1 MFLRRSI
8 GLGLALSL
16 VTAGNASAQDT
27 PPSAPGS
34 QAAPQNVLTKAPE
47 LLQFVEAVRPP
58 GTEALE
64 GVVVLMLTLQ
74 ADGRVSDVVV
84 ESAAG
89 QGFDEAAV
97 AAARQFVFSPAEVD
111 GQPAAVQLAYRY
123 NFTVKTQ
130 EIVVA
135 SDAPVGAVQG
145 VLVERGTRAPLVGV
159 TVRIE
164 TPPLE
169 AVTDAEGRFEFLGV
183 PAGKVKLVVDE
194 ASYYKIEDLETV
206 EAGKA
211 TAVKYYVERTTSPL
225 EGVIVVGR
233 RIKKEVSQKTLTLTE
248 IRKIPGTSGDALKVV
263 QNLPGVAR
271 APFGAGLLVI
281 RGSNPDSSGATIN
294 RHFIPLAFHF
304 GGLRSTFSSA
314 LLESI
319 DLYPGNFGAEFGRFS
334 GGIVDARVRRPKTDR
349 LHGFFEA
356 DFFDAGVLVE
366 GPVGENGAFAV
377 AGRRSYID
385 FLLPVFLPDDAN
397 LDFVVAPRY
406 YDYQTIYDW
415 KKGRHQ
421 LKLFLF
427 GSDDELSFLLDQPA
441 GDPAVRGNFKNKTTF
456 YRGYANWI
464 YKVTDDVTQDLSVSV
479 GKNELFFAG
488 ADRFYFDN
496 DIWAITVREDIEV
509 KMGERLKLR
518 TGVDIESFI
527 AQINITA
534 PQPPKEGDD
543 QGAGTPLSVDR
554 LITAKRQAVFVNP
567 GVWLELQA
575 RVTDDLLVVPAARID
590 YDYKIDD
597 LTVDP
602 RLTARWQVVDGTTLK
617 GGVGAYMQR
626 PGFDESD
633 PDFGDPTIKS
643 ERTIHTTVGV
653 EQRIDE
659 GLTLDTSLFYKNMY
673 EQVVRAPTDTT
684 IQGLQANTDAQGIDY
699 ENIGKGRVYGLEVL
713 LRRELSN
720 RFFGWISYTLS
731 RSERKDSPQEAWRV
745 FDFDQTHILTA
756 LAQYKITSAWEIGAR
771 WRYVTGNP
779 ETPFKGAVYDSN
791 TDTYTPIPD
800 GGTNDARLPAFH
812 QFDLRVDRNWIF
824 DLWVLTAYLEI
835 QNAYNRSN
843 PEGYTYN
850 YDYTEKKLLS
860 GLPII
865 PSFGLRGEF

>member
-1 MFLRRSI
+1 MSLRRSI

-16 VTAGNASAQDT
+16 ATAGNTSAQDA

-34 QAAPQNVLTKAPE
+34 QAAPQNVLTKPPE

-89 QGFDEAAV
+89 QGFDEAAM

-130 EIVVA
+130 EVVVD

-169 AVTDAEGRFEFLGV
+169 AVTDAEGRFEFQGV

-194 ASYYKIEDLETV
+194 ASYYKIEDMETV

-211 TAVKYYVERTTSPL
+211 TAVKYYVERSTSPL

-271 APFGAGLLVI
+271 APFGGGLLVI

-464 YKVTDDVTQDLSVSV
+464 YKVTDDVTHDLSVSV

-518 TGVDIESFI
+518 TGVDVESYI

-543 QGAGTPLSVDR
+543 QGGGTPLSVDR
-554 LITAKRQAVFVNP
+554 LITAKREAVFVNP

-659 GLTLDTSLFYKNMY
+659 GLTLDTSLFYKDMY

-684 IQGLQANTDAQGIDY
+684 LQGLQANTDTQGIDY
-699 ENIGKGRVYGLEVL
+699 ENIGQGRVYGLEVL
-713 LRRELSN
+713 LRRELSD

-731 RSERKDSPQEAWRV
+731 RSERKDSPQEGWRL

-756 LAQYKITSAWEIGAR
+756 LAQYKITSAWEIGLR

-779 ETPFKGAVYDSN
+779 ETPYSGAVYDSN

-800 GGTNDARLPAFH
+800 GGTNDARLPSFH
-812 QFDLRVDRNWIF
+812 QLDVRVDRNWVF